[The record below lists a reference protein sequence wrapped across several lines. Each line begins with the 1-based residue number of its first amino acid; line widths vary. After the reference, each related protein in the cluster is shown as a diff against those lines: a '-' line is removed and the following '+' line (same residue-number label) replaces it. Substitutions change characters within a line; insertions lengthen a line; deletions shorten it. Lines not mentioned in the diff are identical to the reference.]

1 MAGENEGDKRDKPQ
15 NDTQDARTIGTI
27 SSIAAKTNT
36 NDSTHDKILNESY
49 ETGTLCDIQNG
60 YKWTIDKII
69 DASTIP
75 YCYLIEYKQEHNSII
90 TNLVNSI
97 TSAAAS
103 VNTLLGKNGENGSK
117 SNTVINNLKS
127 LSQAVATA
135 AIGELSNETK
145 DSLKKIAVDSMNATS
160 QVAEA
165 TAQVYNDV
173 ADSKP
178 VKDASKNIGEFGNGL
193 MSAISA
199 AWSFISDKVDITN
212 GITEAEYLKPYSL
225 LYWLKATNKRY
236 VFPMVGELP
245 RHKLN
250 NVFGD
255 SNGDFSVFSANSWI
269 SSISNFA
276 SEIPSAIR
284 DVVELTG
291 ANGGKFSGAFVEKAK
306 FFQYP

>member
-15 NDTQDARTIGTI
+15 NDTQDVRTIGMI
-27 SSIAAKTNT
+27 SSIAAKTST
-36 NDSTHDKILNESY
+36 NDSIHDKILNESY

-103 VNTLLGKNGENGSK
+103 VNTLLEDNKNGSK
-117 SNTVINNLKS
+117 LDTVFNNLKS

-145 DSLKKIAVDSMNATS
+145 DSLKEIADSSMEVAS
-160 QVAEA
+160 QVDEV
-165 TAQVYNDV
+165 TAPVYDAV
-173 ADSKP
+173 ADSKT
-178 VKDASKNIGEFGNGL
+178 VKDTSKAIGEFGNGL

-199 AWSFISDKVDITN
+199 AWNFISDKVNIKN

-245 RHKLN
+245 KHKLN
-250 NVFGD
+250 NLFGD

-291 ANGGKFSGAFVEKAK
+291 ASGGKFSGAFIEKAK